1 MAPPYRILLAED
13 HVIFRDLV
21 RKSLNEIPS
30 LEVVG
35 ETGDGRELLASVEI
49 LKPQMIILDIT
60 IPSLSGLEVAQKI
73 KRDHPEIK
81 ILLLTMHKS
90 KEHLARAMEAG
101 VDGYMLKEDAFQ
113 ELLKAIEAIRK
124 DKFYISKLL
133 SQQILAKFI
142 KKSKNKS
149 GDSKHLSSREIEVLK
164 YFAEGKSN
172 KQIAELLFISE
183 PTVRVHLTNIKNKL
197 YIKTKIELIRYA
209 YKKGYTSLT

>member
-1 MAPPYRILLAED
+1 
-13 HVIFRDLV
+13 
-21 RKSLNEIPS
+21 
-30 LEVVG
+30 
-35 ETGDGRELLASVEI
+35 
-49 LKPQMIILDIT
+49 MIILDIT